1 MVNMYRVVSILLIC
15 FCLNATGQEF
25 ESFCAQYDVL
35 STIAGKGKIREK
47 SKNGWE
53 SKFEGKEA
61 IKAEL
66 SRPHFA
72 MADRAGNIFIADK
85 DANAIRK
92 IDINGIITTVA
103 GNGKLGFSGDGLAT
117 ECRLSRPNGIWVQP
131 NGTVFIL
138 DLGNDRIRK
147 LDLKGQLITVF
158 EDKKGISIGRGL
170 YVNASE
176 DSIFYCCNSEI
187 RLWVKGKS
195 PKTFSSSFSSLG
207 NIVMNRTNELIATDR
222 TKGSVYKIEMDGNK
236 TLIAGKGTKH
246 VVDGKNPLKEVRGV
260 WPLEKGAY
268 LLACHAGSKLW
279 YLDSSGMLFEF
290 LDGKDDHS
298 HKGDG
303 EHFQSKGNK
312 VSEVRSVSIDH
323 QGNIIICEN
332 DYGYIRKIRRK

>member
-1 MVNMYRVVSILLIC
+1 MFRTASILL
-15 FCLNATGQEF
+15 FCCVLNVSGQEF
-25 ESFCAQYDVL
+25 KDFCSQYGEL
-35 STIAGKGKIREK
+35 STIAGKGKTREK

-53 SKFEGKEA
+53 AKFEGKIA

-66 SRPHFA
+66 SRPHYA
-72 MADRAGNIFIADK
+72 MADKQGNIFIADK

-92 IDINGIITTVA
+92 VDLNGIITTVA
-103 GNGKLGFSGDGLAT
+103 GTGKLGFDGDGLAT
-117 ECRLSRPNGIWVQP
+117 EKRLSRPNGIWVQSD
-131 NGTVFIL
+131 GTVFIL

-147 LDLKGQLITVF
+147 LDINGQLTTVF

-170 YVNASE
+170 YVCPSE

-187 RLWVKGKS
+187 RLWVKGNE
-195 PKTFSSSFSSLG
+195 PKLFSDRFSSLG
-207 NIVMNRTNELIATDR
+207 NIAMNNQNELVVTDR
-222 TKGSVYKIEMDGNK
+222 TRGSVYVIKMNGTK

-260 WPLEKGAY
+260 WVLENGAY
-268 LLACHAGSKLW
+268 LLGCHAGSKLW
-279 YLDSSGMLFEF
+279 YLDSKGFLFEF

-303 EHFQSKGNK
+303 EHFQTKGNK
-312 VSEVRSVSIDH
+312 VSEIRSVTIDH

-332 DYGYIRKIRRK
+332 DYGYIRKIKRK